1 MANLSVEAEKMNFES
16 VWVAEGAGSDA
27 FEASAVIALNT
38 SKIGIGTDIVSIYT
52 RHPCVLSFGCRVVG
66 RDFQRK
72 IQTGFR
78 SEPFI
83 NCTEAARIE
92 VFKAGQENGRNHSV
106 AEKNTCGKGTR
117 KL

>member
-52 RHPCVLSFGCRVVG
+52 RHPCVLTSAAASLDEISKG
-66 RDFQRK
+66 R
-72 IQTGFR
+72 FR
-78 SEPFI
+78 LGLGASHSSI
-83 NCTEAARIE
+83 VTEAARIE

-117 KL
+117 KP